1 MNRSWTRLV
10 DDYEEKWK
18 EIALALMKR
27 FCESTNGSFI
37 EVKERVLFCGNLK
50 MLILYLI
57 RLIEFMIRILDSYK
71 HVK

>member
-37 EVKERVLFCGNLK
+37 EVKERAVFQQFK
-50 MLILYLI
+50 DADPVFDQI
-57 RLIEFMIRILDSYK
+57 D
-71 HVK
+71 